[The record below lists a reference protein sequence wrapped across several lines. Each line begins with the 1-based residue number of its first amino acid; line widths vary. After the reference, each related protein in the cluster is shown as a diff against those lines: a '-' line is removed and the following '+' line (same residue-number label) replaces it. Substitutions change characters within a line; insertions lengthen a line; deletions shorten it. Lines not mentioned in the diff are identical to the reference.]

1 MSSSRH
7 GNIQGFIANGICAVF
22 RKNEPRN
29 LNNRTRD
36 GRRMIGGPDGHM
48 EPLEW
53 AKFVIRN
60 KTEEDYPAALSVISS
75 RAAQGDSDAEF
86 YLGLVYA
93 RGQGIDR
100 DFRLA
105 REWMQR
111 SESQGNS
118 NAAYFLGKIYLRGYG
133 LENPIPSEAAK
144 LFEKAADSG
153 DIRAM
158 YELALLF
165 MNGNGVARDLSK
177 TYNLLLDSAN
187 GGHLEAQFV
196 LGQLYKTG
204 AGTDRD
210 PSQAVRWLSAAAM
223 HGHKGAQIL
232 LGDMYAMGDGV
243 DKDVDEANRWY
254 DMADGKVSH

>member
-1 MSSSRH
+1 MSSTRI
-7 GNIQGFIANGICAVF
+7 GNLQELIANSVCAVF
-22 RKNEPRN
+22 RKPAPKN
-29 LNNRTRD
+29 LNNRARD
-36 GRRMIGGPDGHM
+36 GRPMIGGPNERM

-60 KTEEDYPAALSVISS
+60 KTEDDYPAALSVLSS

-93 RGQGIDR
+93 RGQGVGR
-100 DFRLA
+100 DFHLA

-111 SESQGNS
+111 SEAQGNS

-133 LENPIPSEAAK
+133 LENPMPSEAAR

-158 YELALLF
+158 YELALLY
-165 MNGNGVARDLSK
+165 MNGNGVVRDLSK
-177 TYNLLLDSAN
+177 TYNLLLDSAT

-204 AGTDRD
+204 AGTDKD
-210 PSQAVRWLSAAAM
+210 PDQAVRWLSAAAM
-223 HGHKGAQIL
+223 HNHRGAMIL

-243 DKDVDEANRWY
+243 GKDVDEANRWY
-254 DMADGKVSH
+254 DMADGRASN